1 MFAAQLTM
9 DPLRCAVIK
18 SDGTQCD
25 RLLGGVFD
33 GQGIYC
39 ACCHW
44 LVKQSDPAYQKRCND
59 FLHDSALSAI
69 AGLMLD
75 AQNKLFQAT
84 RSEEK
89 VLRTAHDALS
99 KLYYEVYE
107 QARERQHPG
116 ILDYEKKREPFLK
129 AAIEEERKAYSG

>member
-18 SDGTQCD
+18 SDRTQCD

-75 AQNKLFQAT
+75 ATGPARCSHRTQ
-84 RSEEK
+84 RS
-89 VLRTAHDALS
+89 DACA
-99 KLYYEVYE
+99 K
-107 QARERQHPG
+107 G
-116 ILDYEKKREPFLK
+116 I
-129 AAIEEERKAYSG
+129 AYSS